1 MKKCDDERFN
11 RIIDLIVERSGF
23 TMYDDKMKEIEKK
36 IVKKIKDTRKRARE
50 IKKITNPIDLL

>member
-1 MKKCDDERFN
+1 MKKCDEERFN

-36 IVKKIKDTRKRARE
+36 IVKKIKETRKRVRE
-50 IKKITNPIDLL
+50 IKNLNPIDLL

>member
-1 MKKCDDERFN
+1 MKKCDEERFN

-36 IVKKIKDTRKRARE
+36 IVKKIKETRKRARE
-50 IKKITNPIDLL
+50 IKNITDPIEFF